1 MSTAVP
7 HRLADAV
14 RARRRLLAGL
24 GAVLLLPAS
33 SPRAQGTAACAAVQ
47 PVPEGTYVALAG
59 DRMLRLLVESSL
71 EKATLVLN
79 RIEGSQL
86 VDRRYWEPAKGTAD
100 CAGVRTI
107 DYLEQGTTGP
117 TLRLVIQVPD
127 RIVREGLP
135 RPVTVLRA
143 ELSAAGGLGA
153 ALEFEEVVVR
163 RAVGSR

>member
-14 RARRRLLAGL
+14 RARRRLLVGL

-100 CAGVRTI
+100 CADLVAFMYALTDGWFDPLTGAPGYIQQSAATEAQI
-107 DYLEQGTTGP
+107 DAP
-117 TLRLVIQVPD
+117 
-127 RIVREGLP
+127 P
-135 RPVTVLRA
+135 RPR
-143 ELSAAGGLGA
+143 SG
-153 ALEFEEVVVR
+153 R
-163 RAVGSR
+163 

>member
-1 MSTAVP
+1 
-7 HRLADAV
+7 
-14 RARRRLLAGL
+14 
-24 GAVLLLPAS
+24 
-33 SPRAQGTAACAAVQ
+33 
-47 PVPEGTYVALAG
+47 
-59 DRMLRLLVESSL
+59 
-71 EKATLVLN
+71 
-79 RIEGSQL
+79 
-86 VDRRYWEPAKGTAD
+86 
-100 CAGVRTI
+100 VRTI